1 MAETN
6 IVAGLFG
13 MNPQMYERQQYQQDL
28 QQGYDLAR
36 LDPGAAARAQLGAG
50 IGQLGRGFAG
60 AMGIEDPQ
68 LKMISQTNQLM
79 QGLDLRDP
87 KSLEQ
92 AAVQANQMG
101 NTQLAFKLLEAAD
114 NAQIRL
120 QQAQVR
126 AQQMQTQRQT
136 SLAQLVAQRAY
147 QPGTPER
154 PQMLDV
160 QEREQ
165 MADQGTPMP
174 ENILAVAPSFDIG
187 RVAPELM
194 GTSAGRAELKNL
206 AEAQSFVE
214 AASATQLASQLFN
227 PDGSRN
233 KAVEAKLRQSLSGQK
248 ILKSVEPETKILKK
262 GDTLAT
268 LNQATGTYDVVTPTG
283 VVPTPVGANPIT
295 AMLQSGSITPT
306 VRAYAAELETQW
318 PSLDADERRNE
329 LSKLATKN
337 QTATKI
343 AQKDAEAKVGG
354 GDKVQSSK
362 VTPNGTTIIVMKD
375 GTTRVVSATGENL
388 TGQARADAIIAS
400 EQFGAETQGTRA
412 QARVGGELT
421 SKQVGV
427 AFAEIGKI
435 KKNIGNIDDA
445 IKAIDD
451 GASTGVIASKFPNIT
466 TASITL
472 NNVRSQLGLD
482 VIGSVTFGA
491 LSEGEL
497 NLALDTALPTTLR
510 PQALK
515 QYLTDKKVAQ
525 EKLVGYLS
533 KQISYLSKPGNNLSG
548 WLEQAGRQGQSNL
561 PASAADIPSGVTV
574 KKKEGK

>member
-1 MAETN
+1 MAESM
-6 IVAGLFG
+6 VAGLFG
-13 MNPQMYERQQYQQDL
+13 LTPEMYQNQQYNQDL
-28 QQGYDLAR
+28 KRGYELAQ
-36 LDPGAAARAQLGAG
+36 LSPGAAAQASLMASV
-50 IGQLGRGFAG
+50 GQLGRGVAG

-68 LKMISQTNQLM
+68 LQRITQQAQLL
-79 QGLDLRDP
+79 QGLNLRDP
-87 KSLEQ
+87 QSLEQ

-101 NTQLAFKLLEAAD
+101 NTPLAMKLFDLSDVA
-114 NAQIRL
+114 RT
-120 QQAQVR
+120 R
-126 AQQMQTQRQT
+126 AQQQETQRQT
-136 SLAQLVAQRAY
+136 QLAQLIAQRAY
-147 QPGTPER
+147 RPGTPER
-154 PQMLDV
+154 SQMLDV

-174 ENILAVAPSFDIG
+174 ENIPAVAPSFDIG

-194 GTSAGRAELKNL
+194 RTPEGL
-206 AEAQSFVE
+206 AQLEKLQKAQSSVE
-214 AASATQLASQLFN
+214 ALSATQLASQLFY
-227 PDGSRN
+227 PDGTRN
-233 KAVEAKLRQSLSGQK
+233 KAIEAQLRQSLSGQK

-268 LNQATGTYDVVTPTG
+268 FNQATGTYNVVTPTG
-283 VVPTPVGANPIT
+283 VVPTPAGANPIT

-306 VRAYAAELETQW
+306 VRAYAAELEAQW

-375 GTTRVVSATGENL
+375 GSTRVVSATGENL
-388 TGQARADAIIAS
+388 TGQARADAIVAS
-400 EQFGAETQGTRA
+400 EEFGATTQGTRA

-421 SKQVGV
+421 SKQVGA

-435 KKNIGNIDDA
+435 RKNIGNIDDA

-515 QYLTDKKVAQ
+515 QYLTDKKTAQ

-548 WLEQAGRQGQSNL
+548 WLEQAGKPSQSNL
-561 PASAADIPSGVTV
+561 PASAADIPSGVPSGVTV

>member
-1 MAETN
+1 MAESM
-6 IVAGLFG
+6 VAGLFG
-13 MNPQMYERQQYQQDL
+13 LTPQAYQNQQYNQDL
-28 QQGYDLAR
+28 KRGAELAQ
-36 LDPGAAARAQLGAG
+36 LSPGAAAQANLMASV
-50 IGQLGRGFAG
+50 GQLGRGVAG

-68 LKMISQTNQLM
+68 LQRITQQAQLL
-79 QGLDLRDP
+79 QGLNLRDP
-87 KSLEQ
+87 QSLE
-92 AAVQANQMG
+92 AAAIQANQMG
-101 NTQLAFKLLEAAD
+101 NTPLAIKLFDLSDAA
-114 NAQIRL
+114 R
-120 QQAQVR
+120 VR
-126 AQQMQTQRQT
+126 AQQMQAQRQT

-174 ENILAVAPSFDIG
+174 ENIPAVAPSFDIG

-233 KAVEAKLRQSLSGQK
+233 KAVEAQLRQSLSGQK
-248 ILKSVEPETKILKK
+248 ILKSVQPETKILKK

-343 AQKDAEAKVGG
+343 AQKDAETKVGG
-354 GDKVQSSK
+354 SDKVQSSK

-375 GTTRVVSATGENL
+375 GSTRVVSATGENL
-388 TGQARADAIIAS
+388 TGQARADAIVAS
-400 EQFGAETQGTRA
+400 EEFGATTQGTRA

-435 KKNIGNIDDA
+435 RKNIGNIDDA

-515 QYLTDKKVAQ
+515 QYLTDKKTAQ

-548 WLEQAGRQGQSNL
+548 WLEQAGKPSQSNL

-574 KKKEGK
+574 KKTR